1 MSKSLTFALILLYL
15 LGLSSCNQPVE
26 SNTDSTPTII
36 SVKDDLQSYPVW
48 NVISNKTVFIFE
60 DKQNLIAV
68 MRYAGVDSVLLSRTT
83 ISHSDSSQWS
93 MNHIGEWIVPSYE
106 VRDTLYNQ
114 ITGID
119 TMMYIRETMT
129 YPIEAFKLRRE

>member
-1 MSKSLTFALILLYL
+1 
-15 LGLSSCNQPVE
+15 
-26 SNTDSTPTII
+26 
-36 SVKDDLQSYPVW
+36 
-48 NVISNKTVFIFE
+48 
-60 DKQNLIAV
+60 